1 MALNR
6 KNKPLDAATL
16 PENHS
21 AALEAVPQESFDL
34 DDPQYYLNREF
45 SWLEFNR
52 RVLALAEVEQTPLLE
67 RIKFL
72 AIVSSNIDEFFMKR
86 IGGLKQQIGA
96 QVTTLSIDGRTPQ
109 QQIDQ
114 SYAIVTEL
122 EDRVYDIYRQL
133 RERLAE
139 HDILI
144 CNYQDLELEE
154 QSQLRE
160 YYLQNI
166 FPLVTP
172 QSVDPAHPFPFISN
186 FSLNLLVTLRYRDD
200 DDNLLARVKVPS
212 GGSDIKRFIR
222 LNDSDKD
229 SDKYVLLEDVMANNL
244 DLLFPR
250 MQVVACELFRVVRNI
265 NVGTST
271 EKADD
276 LLASI
281 ESEIRNRK
289 FATVVRLTVNASMD
303 VVRRGMLAAELGL
316 SDDRD
321 TFTGD
326 GMLSMRD
333 LWELVE
339 INKPALHYPPHHP
352 IDHVKLRAAQNVFYA
367 IRDAGSIFLQHP
379 YESFATS
386 VTRFLKEASQD
397 PKVHAI
403 KMTLYRTSQDTRIID
418 YLISAAQN
426 GKQVAVVVELQARFD
441 EAANMRWANRLE
453 EAGIHVTYGVV
464 GLKTHCKVILVVR
477 KDYSGLRRYVH
488 LGTGNYHAG
497 TARLYTDVGLL
508 TCDEEIGRDVTEL
521 FNFLTTGF
529 TPKRNY
535 LKILPAPKVLKA
547 ALLGKIN
554 REIKHHKNKSQGLI
568 RFKANALEDKDIC
581 RALYQASQA
590 GVKIELII
598 RDTCRIRPGIKGLSD
613 NISVISIVGRFLEH
627 SRIYYFRNGGEE
639 EFYIGSADLMTRNL
653 EHRVEVIAPVEDEM
667 HREECRTILN
677 ACLNDT
683 CSAWELHSDGHYT
696 QRHSDDEEAVCAQEK
711 MVALANKRSKTARAH
726 KTLKYKSYSRK
737 NRNR

>member
-1 MALNR
+1 MSL
-6 KNKPLDAATL
+6 KKQPSVDSVEVQSV
-16 PENHS
+16 P
-21 AALEAVPQESFDL
+21 LEAVQHKEFDL

-52 RVLALAEVEQTPLLE
+52 RVLALAENEKTPLLE

-96 QVTTLSIDGRTPQ
+96 HVTTLSIDGRTPQ
-109 QQIDQ
+109 QQIEQ
-114 SYAIVTEL
+114 SYIIVRQI
-122 EDRVYDIYRQL
+122 EDKVYNIYQQL
-133 RERLAE
+133 LKLLAG
-139 HDILI
+139 HQIHV
-144 CNYQDLELEE
+144 CRYQDLELEE
-154 QSQLRE
+154 QARLRE
-160 YYLQNI
+160 YYLKNI

-186 FSLNLLVTLRYRDD
+186 FSLNLLVTLRYRED

-222 LNDSDKD
+222 LGEAH
-229 SDKYVLLEDVMANNL
+229 KYVLLEDVMANNL

-289 FATVVRLTVNASMD
+289 FATVVRLTVNESMD
-303 VVRRGMLAAELGL
+303 PVRRGMLAAELGL
-316 SDDRD
+316 SDERD
-321 TFTGD
+321 TFTGK

-333 LWELVE
+333 LWELVA
-339 INKPALHYPPHHP
+339 INRPELHDPPHRP
-352 IDHVKLRAAQNVFYA
+352 IDHVKLRAAKSVFYA
-367 IRDAGSIFLQHP
+367 IRDAHSIFLQHP

-418 YLISAAQN
+418 YLVSAAQN

-464 GLKTHCKVILVVR
+464 GLKTHCKVIMVVR

-497 TARLYTDVGLL
+497 TARLYTDVGLM
-508 TCDEEIGRDVTEL
+508 TCDEDIGRDVTEL

-547 ALLGKIN
+547 ALLGKIQ

-581 RALYQASQA
+581 KALYQASQA
-590 GVKIELII
+590 GVKVELVI
-598 RDTCRIRPGIKGLSD
+598 RDTCRIRPGIKGLSE

-639 EFYIGSADLMTRNL
+639 EYYIGSADLMTRNL
-653 EHRVEVIAPVEDEM
+653 EHRVEVIAPIEEDM
-667 HREECRTILN
+667 HREECRIILN
-677 ACLNDT
+677 ACLNDS
-683 CSAWELHSDGHYT
+683 CSAWELQSDGQYI
-696 QRHSDDEEAVCAQEK
+696 QRVSSDENAQCAQDK
-711 MVALANKRSKTARAH
+711 MVALANERSQSARAH

>member
-1 MALNR
+1 MAQSEQQI
-6 KNKPLDAATL
+6 KPPTQSVSEAVST
-16 PENHS
+16 E
-21 AALEAVPQESFDL
+21 LEAVAAEEFDL
-34 DDPQYYLNREF
+34 DDPQFYLNREF
-45 SWLEFNR
+45 SWLAFNR
-52 RVLALAEVEQTPLLE
+52 RVLALAEHDQTPLLE

-96 QVTTLSIDGRTPQ
+96 HVTTLSVDGRTPL
-109 QQIDQ
+109 QQIEQ

-122 EDRVYDIYRQL
+122 EDKIYAIYKHL
-133 RERLAE
+133 RTLLAE
-139 HDILI
+139 HDIQV
-144 CNYQDLELEE
+144 CQYQQLEVEE
-154 QSQLRE
+154 QAQLRE
-160 YYLQNI
+160 YYLKNI

-222 LNDSDKD
+222 LGESH
-229 SDKYVLLEDVMANNL
+229 KYVLLEDVMANNL

-289 FATVVRLTVNASMD
+289 FATVVRLTVNEAMD
-303 VVRRGMLAAELGL
+303 PVRRGMLAAEIGL
-316 SDDRD
+316 VDERD
-321 TFTGD
+321 TFTGE

-333 LWELVE
+333 LWELVA
-339 INKPALHYPPHHP
+339 INKPELHDKPHHP
-352 IDHVKLRAAQNVFYA
+352 IDHVKLRAAQNIFYA

-441 EAANMRWANRLE
+441 EAANMLWANRLE

-464 GLKTHCKVILVVR
+464 GLKTHCKIILVVR

-508 TCDEEIGRDVTEL
+508 TCDEDIGRDATEL

-547 ALLGKIN
+547 ALIGKIQ

-581 RALYQASQA
+581 KELYLASQA

-653 EHRVEVIAPVEDEM
+653 EHRVEVIAPIEDEM

-683 CSAWELHSDGHYT
+683 CSAWELQSDGSYI
-696 QRHSDDEEAVCAQEK
+696 QRKNLNEEALCAQEK
-711 MVALANKRSKTARAH
+711 MVALANERSKTARAH